1 MSDAY
6 GELFEI
12 NEAGTTINIPV
23 AGTFVK
29 WTSSQAGLGGPSDLV
44 DVDAANDELVIG
56 ANGGGVYEV
65 VISTSME
72 GNNNSLKEGAVFLN
86 GVRQQK
92 LEFNRHIGNNVDE
105 GAAGISGLLTLV
117 ADDVVDLRFTADGN
131 GDTVV
136 LFHVN
141 IYIHALTRTLL

>member
-12 NEAGTTINIPV
+12 NEAGTTVNIPV

-29 WTSSQAGLGGPSDLV
+29 WTTSSAGLGGPSDLI
-44 DVDAANDELVIG
+44 DVDAANDQLVVG

-65 VISTSME
+65 IVSTSME

-86 GVRQQK
+86 GVRQQQ

-105 GAAGISGLLTLV
+105 GAAGISGLITLV
-117 ADDVVDLRFTADGN
+117 AGDVIDLRFTADGN

-136 LFHVN
+136 LFHVD
-141 IYIHALTRTLL
+141 IFIHALVRTTV

>member
-12 NEAGTTINIPV
+12 NEAGTTVNIPV

-29 WTSSQAGLGGPSDLV
+29 WTTSSAGLGGPSDLI
-44 DVDAANDELVIG
+44 DVDAANDQLVVG

-65 VISTSME
+65 IVSTSME

-86 GVRQQK
+86 GVRQQQ

-105 GAAGISGLLTLV
+105 GAAGISGLITLV
-117 ADDVVDLRFTADGN
+117 AGDVIDLRFT
-131 GDTVV
+131 
-136 LFHVN
+136 
-141 IYIHALTRTLL
+141 